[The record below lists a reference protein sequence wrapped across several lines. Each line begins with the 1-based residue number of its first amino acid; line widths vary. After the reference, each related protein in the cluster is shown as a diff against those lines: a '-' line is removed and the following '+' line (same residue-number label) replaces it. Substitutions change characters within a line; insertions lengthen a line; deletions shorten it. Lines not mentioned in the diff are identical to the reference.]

1 MFRCSRKRSLSPAS
15 SKEGT
20 RPVLPRLPAFGV
32 NSGLASPGAFRNVTE
47 MSRSRKLFQKAAALS
62 RKQGRVGRVP
72 LLLVSPEPLLSE
84 QWALFTSH
92 Q

>member
-1 MFRCSRKRSLSPAS
+1 MLCSRKRSLSLAS

-47 MSRSRKLFQKAAALS
+47 MSRSWKQFQNTAALS
-62 RKQGRVGRVP
+62 RKRGTVGRVP
-72 LLLVSPEPLLSE
+72 LLLVSPETLLSE
-84 QWALFTSH
+84 QWALSTSH